1 MKTILFSLVFVFFIS
16 STLYS
21 QHSIDWQ
28 KSFGGTT
35 IDEPTEIVPT
45 TDGGFL
51 LIGSTNSQNG
61 DVNLPQGQ
69 SDGWVVKISSK
80 GAIEWEKTFGGVLND
95 SLRSIRVTP
104 DGYFVLVG
112 STESTTIDSNNH
124 KGMFDIWVV
133 KIKGNGDILWQKT
146 FGGSGIDIGKSI
158 EVTSDSGYVV
168 AGFTN
173 STNGDITNS
182 RGSTDFWVLK
192 LSTNGTLEWEKTY
205 GGSGIDE
212 AFSLKKYS

>member
-61 DVNLPQGQ
+61 DVNSPQGQ
-69 SDGWVVKISSK
+69 SDG
-80 GAIEWEKTFGGVLND
+80 
-95 SLRSIRVTP
+95 
-104 DGYFVLVG
+104 
-112 STESTTIDSNNH
+112 
-124 KGMFDIWVV
+124 
-133 KIKGNGDILWQKT
+133 
-146 FGGSGIDIGKSI
+146 
-158 EVTSDSGYVV
+158 
-168 AGFTN
+168 
-173 STNGDITNS
+173 
-182 RGSTDFWVLK
+182 
-192 LSTNGTLEWEKTY
+192 
-205 GGSGIDE
+205 
-212 AFSLKKYS
+212 